1 MLQNSEFTKPIFS
14 FNYSENI
21 AYSGINFA
29 KLYRRA
35 VFYGYKK
42 KLLFTQGDVS
52 KYSFIRLDF
61 KKVAKIVTKNSLDFK
76 NLLKINCFT
85 HAENHIN
92 SLISSI
98 HS

>member
-1 MLQNSEFTKPIFS
+1 MSALESTSPNCTEGQIVNS
-14 FNYSENI
+14 
-21 AYSGINFA
+21 
-29 KLYRRA
+29 
-35 VFYGYKK
+35 YKK

-76 NLLKINCFT
+76 NSLKINCFT

-92 SLISSI
+92 SLISSSI